1 MKNQEFSEVLRV
13 YLGSIR
19 FRPPAGISVAA
30 LAASVAVIAAGCTP
44 ATPDEPEPAVGG
56 ASLGGGEPITSG
68 TAGTSVS
75 GGASAQ
81 AGSAQGGVPSGA
93 AGSMPSG
100 GTATTTDAGSSAGG
114 ALAVAGTGGAL
125 GTGGAPAAMGC
136 NWVQGADNTWT
147 MNPDAADKKVLFDGK
162 DLSQW
167 HRLNQPGTPAQWKV
181 LPDGSM
187 EVVPQPTPTN
197 IQSNAVFDDV
207 CLHVEY
213 KTPSFAS
220 NAGVQQQGNS
230 GIYLKSAYEMQV
242 LDTSKLGPLIDGC
255 GAVYKVAPPLVV
267 ACLQYGEWNTYEI
280 EFKGSLW
287 DDSSPPKKTQNA
299 MFVRV
304 ALNKKLV
311 QQNVS
316 LNPAAGFTEAGIPD
330 VAGPQPIALQDHREP
345 VDYRNIWVTIPRH

>member
-1 MKNQEFSEVLRV
+1 MPYRRRHK
-13 YLGSIR
+13 GSTLS
-19 FRPPAGISVAA
+19 ATLAAVVAA
-30 LAASVAVIAAGCTP
+30 ACTP
-44 ATPDEPEPAVGG
+44 PTPDDPELAVGG
-56 ASLGGGEPITSG
+56 FSPGGSGAVAGTMAGSSSTSG
-68 TAGTSVS
+68 AG
-75 GGASAQ
+75 SAQ
-81 AGSAQGGVPSGA
+81 AGTVGMAQSGSGGVPST
-93 AGSMPSG
+93 G
-100 GTATTTDAGSSAGG
+100 GTAANDAGAGGSSATGGVIGAGG
-114 ALAVAGTGGAL
+114 AS
-125 GTGGAPAAMGC
+125 GAPAATGC
-136 NWVQGADNTWT
+136 NWMQGADNTWT
-147 MNPDAADKKVLFDGK
+147 MNPDPADKMVLFDGK

-167 HRLNQPGTPAQWKV
+167 HRLNQPNTPAQWKV

-197 IQSNAVFDDV
+197 IQSNATFDDV

-213 KTPSFAS
+213 KTPTFAS

-280 EFKGSLW
+280 EFKGSIW
-287 DDSSPPKKTQNA
+287 DNGSPAKKTQNA
-299 MFVRV
+299 AFVRV

-311 QQNVS
+311 QQNVT

>member
-1 MKNQEFSEVLRV
+1 MLSRRSDK
-13 YLGSIR
+13 GT
-19 FRPPAGISVAA
+19 AVAA
-30 LAASVAVIAAGCTP
+30 VLAVASAVAGTACTP
-44 ATPDEPEPAVGG
+44 ATPDDPESALGGSSSG
-56 ASLGGGEPITSG
+56 ASGSSTTD
-68 TAGTSVS
+68 TAGSTAA
-75 GGASAQ
+75 GASSVQ
-81 AGSAQGGVPSGA
+81 
-93 AGSMPSG
+93 
-100 GTATTTDAGSSAGG
+100 AGSSATGQSGSGG
-114 ALAVAGTGGAL
+114 VASNGGSAPSDAGSGGSLAVGGVV
-125 GTGGAPAAMGC
+125 GSGGSGGAPAATGC

-147 MNPDAADKKVLFDGK
+147 MNPDPADKMVLFDGK

-167 HRLNQPGTPAQWKV
+167 HRLNQPNTPAQWKV

-197 IQSNAVFDDV
+197 IQSNATFDDA

-213 KTPSFAS
+213 KTPTFAS

-280 EFKGSLW
+280 EFKGSVW
-287 DDSSPPKKTQNA
+287 DNGSPAKKTQNA
-299 MFVRV
+299 SFVRV

-311 QQNVS
+311 QQNVA

>member
-1 MKNQEFSEVLRV
+1 MKNQEFTEILPVRSAHLWFLR
-13 YLGSIR
+13 R
-19 FRPPAGISVAA
+19 AGICVAA
-30 LAASVAVIAAGCTP
+30 LAVAIAACTP
-44 ATPDEPEPAVGG
+44 ATPDEPEPATAG
-56 ASLGGGEPITSG
+56 SSSGGGEPVT
-68 TAGTSVS
+68 T
-75 GGASAQ
+75 
-81 AGSAQGGVPSGA
+81 GV
-93 AGSMPSG
+93 
-100 GTATTTDAGSSAGG
+100 AGSSASGG
-114 ALAVAGTGGAL
+114 STAVAGSTQGGAPSGSAGAPATGGSAVNEAGSASGGAMGVAGSAGGN
-125 GTGGAPAAMGC
+125 GTSGAPAATGC
-136 NWVQGADNTWT
+136 NWQQGADNTWT
-147 MNPDAADKKVLFDGK
+147 MNPDAADKQVLFDGK

-167 HRLNQPGTPAQWKV
+167 HRLNQPNTPAQWKV

-280 EFKGSLW
+280 EFKGSVW
-287 DDSSPPKKTQNA
+287 DDSSPPKKTANA
-299 MFVRV
+299 VFVRV

-345 VDYRNIWVTIPRH
+345 VDYRNIWVTVPRR

>member
-1 MKNQEFSEVLRV
+1 VKNQPFL
-13 YLGSIR
+13 L
-19 FRPPAGISVAA
+19 AGLAAVVAA
-30 LAASVAVIAAGCTP
+30 CTP
-44 ATPDEPEPAVGG
+44 ATPDDPDSA
-56 ASLGGGEPITSG
+56 LGGSSIGGSGPVTSG
-68 TAGTSVS
+68 TAGSS
-75 GGASAQ
+75 LAGGSSAQ
-81 AGSAQGGVPSGA
+81 AGSLSAGAGVSSSAGA
-93 AGSMPSG
+93 APIAGSTSS
-100 GTATTTDAGSSAGG
+100 DAGS
-114 ALAVAGTGGAL
+114 GGAL
-125 GTGGAPAAMGC
+125 GAAGAAGATATGGSSAVTGC
-136 NWVQGADNTWT
+136 GWVQGAGDTWT

-167 HRLNQPGTPAQWKV
+167 HRLNQPNTPAQWKV

-187 EVVPQPTPTN
+187 EVVPQATPTN
-197 IQSNAVFDDV
+197 IQSNAVFDDA
-207 CLHVEY
+207 CLHIEY
-213 KTPSFAS
+213 KTPTFAS

-280 EFKGSLW
+280 EFKGSVW
-287 DDSSPPKKTQNA
+287 DNGTPAKKTQNA
-299 MFVRV
+299 SFVRV

-345 VDYRNIWVTIPRH
+345 VDYRNIWVAVPRR

>member
-1 MKNQEFSEVLRV
+1 VNNPHFSTASMAASLTV
-13 YLGSIR
+13 
-19 FRPPAGISVAA
+19 A
-30 LAASVAVIAAGCTP
+30 LAACTP
-44 ATPDEPEPAVGG
+44 ATPDEPDASGG
-56 ASLGGGEPITSG
+56 SSSSVSGSGPVTGSMAGSSLGGGS
-68 TAGTSVS
+68 SV
-75 GGASAQ
+75 Q
-81 AGSAQGGVPSGA
+81 AGSTAVGESGSAGA
-93 AGSMPSG
+93 APTG
-100 GTATTTDAGSSAGG
+100 GTSANGAGASAGG
-114 ALAVAGTGGAL
+114 ASSVAGGA
-125 GTGGAPAAMGC
+125 GASAAGGAPAASGC

-147 MNPDAADKKVLFDGK
+147 MDPDAADKKVLFDGK

-167 HRLNQPGTPAQWKV
+167 HRLNQPNTPAQWKV

-197 IQSNAVFDDV
+197 IQSNAVFDDA
-207 CLHVEY
+207 CLHIEY

-255 GAVYKVAPPLVV
+255 GAVYKVAPPLLV

-280 EFKGSLW
+280 EFKGSVW
-287 DDSSPPKKTQNA
+287 DTSNPPKKTQNA
-299 MFVRV
+299 SFVRV

-311 QQNVS
+311 QQNVT

-330 VAGPQPIALQDHREP
+330 VAGPQPISLQDHREP
-345 VDYRNIWVTIPRH
+345 VDFRNIWVTIPRY

>member
-1 MKNQEFSEVLRV
+1 MGQS
-13 YLGSIR
+13 GSGGVGSNGGSA
-19 FRPPAGISVAA
+19 PSDAGSGGS
-30 LAASVAVIAAGCTP
+30 L
-44 ATPDEPEPAVGG
+44 AVGG
-56 ASLGGGEPITSG
+56 VG
-68 TAGTSVS
+68 S
-75 GGASAQ
+75 GGS
-81 AGSAQGGVPSGA
+81 GGV
-93 AGSMPSG
+93 
-100 GTATTTDAGSSAGG
+100 
-114 ALAVAGTGGAL
+114 
-125 GTGGAPAAMGC
+125 PAAMGC

-147 MNPDAADKKVLFDGK
+147 MNPDPADKLVLFDGK

-167 HRLNQPGTPAQWKV
+167 HRLNQPNTPAQWKV

-197 IQSNAVFDDV
+197 IQSNATFDDA

-213 KTPSFAS
+213 KTPTFAS

-280 EFKGSLW
+280 EFKGSVW
-287 DDSSPPKKTQNA
+287 DNGSPAKKTQNA
-299 MFVRV
+299 AFVRV

-311 QQNVS
+311 QQNVT

-330 VAGPQPIALQDHREP
+330 VAGPQPLALQDHREP

>member
-1 MKNQEFSEVLRV
+1 MVT
-13 YLGSIR
+13 
-19 FRPPAGISVAA
+19 A
-30 LAASVAVIAAGCTP
+30 LAASLVLASAACTP
-44 ATPDEPEPAVGG
+44 ATPDDPELGIGG
-56 ASLGGGEPITSG
+56 ASSAAGSG
-68 TAGTSVS
+68 VAVAGSSGSSVS
-75 GGASAQ
+75 GGSSAQ
-81 AGSAQGGVPSGA
+81 AGSVAGGQAGSAGA
-93 AGSMPSG
+93 ATAGGGASDAGAGGSVAAGGSLAAGGSGESG
-100 GTATTTDAGSSAGG
+100 GS
-114 ALAVAGTGGAL
+114 
-125 GTGGAPAAMGC
+125 GGAPTAKGC
-136 NWVQGADNTWT
+136 NWLQGADGTWT
-147 MNPDAADKKVLFDGK
+147 MNPDPADKKVLFDGK

-197 IQSNAVFDDV
+197 IQSNATFDDV

-255 GAVYKVAPPLVV
+255 GAVYKVAPPLLV

-280 EFKGSLW
+280 EFKGSVW
-287 DDSSPPKKTQNA
+287 DNGSPAKKTQNA
-299 MFVRV
+299 SFVRV

-311 QQNVS
+311 QQNVT

-345 VDYRNIWVTIPRH
+345 VDFRNIWVTVPRY

>member
-1 MKNQEFSEVLRV
+1 VKNQDFFESLRV
-13 YLGSIR
+13 YSDSFWFPR
-19 FRPPAGISVAA
+19 RARISGAA
-30 LAASVAVIAAGCTP
+30 LAASVVVIAAGCTP

-56 ASLGGGEPITSG
+56 ASLGGGEPVTPG
-68 TAGTSVS
+68 TAGASVS
-75 GGASAQ
+75 GGSSAQ

-93 AGSMPSG
+93 AGSMPTG
-100 GTATTTDAGSSAGG
+100 GATTTDAGSSAGG
-114 ALAVAGTGGAL
+114 ALGVAGTGGAL
-125 GTGGAPAAMGC
+125 GSGGAPAATGC
-136 NWVQGADNTWT
+136 NWMQGADNTWT

-280 EFKGSLW
+280 EFKGSVW

-330 VAGPQPIALQDHREP
+330 VAGPQPVALQDHREP